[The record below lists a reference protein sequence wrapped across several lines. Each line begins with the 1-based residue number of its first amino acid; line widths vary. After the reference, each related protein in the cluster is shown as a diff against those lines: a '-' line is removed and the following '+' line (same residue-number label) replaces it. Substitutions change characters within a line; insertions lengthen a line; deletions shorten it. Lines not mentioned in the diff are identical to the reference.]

1 MLRDLYVADLR
12 YPDTSVCD
20 AKFAVAGEEI
30 ADRLVAT
37 FAFEAGVACTAGKEV
52 TVGPIKVA
60 DRLLQA
66 LGIGLL
72 EPFIAGFALM
82 LGEVQAAVR
91 L

>member
-1 MLRDLYVADLR
+1 MLRDLHVADLR
-12 YPDTSVCD
+12 NSDAPVCD
-20 AKFAVAGEEI
+20 AQLDATGEEI

-37 FAFEAGVACTAGKEV
+37 FTFEAGVACTAGKEV
-52 TVGPIKVA
+52 AVGPIKVA

-66 LGIGLL
+66 LAIGLL

-82 LGEVQAAVR
+82 ISEVQAAVR